1 MKSDTHTAVR
11 AHSLAWRNCPSASK
25 AQFMDRAVCWKV
37 NRRSNGSVCRASRCP
52 GHGVPCTSQ
61 FCWGVPRVAP
71 VAQGRSSTWP
81 EPHSSP
87 INVPSDFF
95 LPNACYLDEQVHGQI
110 CLS

>member
-1 MKSDTHTAVR
+1 MKSETHTAVR
-11 AHSLAWRNCPSASK
+11 AQSLAWHNCPSASK

-37 NRRSNGSVCRASRCP
+37 NRRSNGSVCRASDAPATAFLAPLSFVGGSP
-52 GHGVPCTSQ
+52 GG
-61 FCWGVPRVAP
+61 P

-110 CLS
+110 CSS